1 MIRSLPALILAAHA
15 CTTAALADEEEVELT
30 DSGATVVYESSF
42 FEQYRPIT
50 ALDMLR
56 WIPGTADIVPQDGSG
71 GGGNQQRGFGSGG
84 DQILINGK
92 RLSGKSNNISSA
104 LARIQAEAVIRV
116 EVIRGTAEGL
126 DVRSDG
132 LLINVVVDA
141 TTDTGSGSWQVHA
154 GDYSGSGVLY
164 DGLISYSRGFGRFAF
179 LVSVELGPYNRAD
192 YELREDVFEPTDPNV
207 PAQTFDRS
215 VPRKQSN
222 ERYNASGSWQ
232 INDTDDLN
240 LNGQFIDADEFEEQ
254 SITLV
259 TEGVPGS
266 EEAVDVRTEIGT
278 EWELG
283 GDMTNSFG
291 PGQLKTRAIV
301 TREDEVE
308 DDRFSLVTVSPD
320 SDVVSTLVS
329 TDEKQGET
337 IVRSSYTWPV
347 AAGQKLEL
355 GLEAAV
361 NTLDKTTR
369 LFEEQSDGTVVEI
382 PLFNASASVE
392 EERYE
397 AFLTHFWT
405 ISERTV
411 LESALNT
418 EWSTIE
424 QDGEDIQLERS
435 FEFLKPRFDFRY
447 DITEQNQFRARLE
460 RTVSQL
466 DFSNFVVEFDR
477 DDDLIFGG
485 NPNLVPEKAWE
496 TRLTY
501 EHRIGNDRGV
511 LTGIAFYNAI
521 EDHIDRVEVLPGLSA
536 PGNIGDAKAYGV
548 ELRSSLR
555 LDPVGING
563 AVVDVVYVYQQT
575 EATDPFT
582 GEKRRISFEPDHDVE
597 VQFRHDIPAW
607 RFNYVVDFNWR
618 SERYANDINF
628 RDVNTD
634 ESPRINIT
642 AQLQLRRALTLY
654 GQVRNLNS
662 IDRQRIRERYAGN
675 IADGNLE
682 RIETRFRSFQRELI
696 VGFRGQF

>member
-1 MIRSLPALILAAHA
+1 MKLRLIFPLAVLNWSADS
-15 CTTAALADEEEVELT
+15 TLAEEIDVEMQ
-30 DSGATVVYESSF
+30 DSGATVVYERSF

-56 WIPGTADIVPQDGSG
+56 WIPGTADIVPQDGS

-132 LLINVVVDA
+132 LLINVVIDA
-141 TTDTGSGSWQVHA
+141 KADTGTGSWQVHV
-154 GDYSGSGVLY
+154 GDYSGAGVHY
-164 DGLISYSRGFGRFAF
+164 DGLVSYSRGFERFAF

-192 YELREDVFEPTDPNV
+192 YELREDDFAPTDPGV
-207 PAQTFDRS
+207 PAQKFSRAI
-215 VPRKQSN
+215 PRKQSN
-222 ERYNASGSWQ
+222 ARYNASGSWQ
-232 INDTDDLN
+232 INDTDQLN
-240 LNGQFIDADEFEEQ
+240 LNGQLIDGDEREEQ

-259 TEGVPGS
+259 TEGLPGS
-266 EEAVDVRTEIGT
+266 QEALDVRTETGI
-278 EWELG
+278 EWEFG
-283 GDMTNSFG
+283 GDMTNTFG
-291 PGQLKTRAIV
+291 PGQLKTRAII

-320 SDVVSTLVS
+320 SNVVSTLVS
-329 TDEKQGET
+329 TEEKEGET
-337 IVRSSYTWPV
+337 IIRSSYTWPV
-347 AAGQKLEL
+347 LAGQKVEA

-369 LFEEQSDGTVVEI
+369 LFEEQADGTVVEV
-382 PLFNASASVE
+382 PLFNAGASVE
-392 EERYE
+392 ETRYE
-397 AFLTHFWT
+397 AFSTHFWT

-411 LESALNT
+411 LESALNV
-418 EWSTIE
+418 EWSTIK
-424 QDGEDIQLERS
+424 QDGEDIKLERS

-447 DITEQNQFRARLE
+447 DITDQNQFRARLE

-485 NPNLVPEKAWE
+485 NPNLVPQKAWS

-511 LTGIAFYNAI
+511 LTGIVFYDAI
-521 EDHIDRVEVLPGLSA
+521 EDHIDRIEVLPGLSA
-536 PGNIGDAKAYGV
+536 PGNIGDARAYGV

-555 LDPVGING
+555 LEPIGING
-563 AVVDVVYVYQQT
+563 AVIDAVYVYQRT
-575 EATDPFT
+575 RATDPFT
-582 GEKRRISFEPDHDVE
+582 GQKRRISFEPNHDVE

-607 RFNYVVDFNWR
+607 RFNYVVDMNWR
-618 SERYANDINF
+618 SKRFANDINF
-628 RDVNTD
+628 RDEISN
-634 ESPRINIT
+634 ESLRVNIT
-642 AQLQLRRALTLY
+642 AQLQLRRRLTLY
-654 GQVRNLNS
+654 GQIRNLGS
-662 IDRQRIRERYAGN
+662 LDFQRIRERYTGN

-682 RIETRFRSFQRELI
+682 RVETRLRSFQRELI